1 MKMIFGFLSACGDD
15 SAAGD
20 ATGSNPRMAA
30 KSEKCFLM
38 GFIIEMFFGIFILL

>member
-1 MKMIFGFLSACGDD
+1 MKMMLGFFSACGDD

-20 ATGSNPRMAA
+20 VAGSNPRMAA

-38 GFIIEMFFGIFILL
+38 GFIILFFILL